1 MAQRKP
7 QTFENH
13 ARIIPAYHGLTFGLL
28 LVNLFWWLYRASV
41 SFSWDAIVSLLLA
54 VALVLLF
61 FFARIFALTVQDR
74 VIRLEM
80 RLRLREVLPADLGS
94 RVGELS
100 VRQLVALRFA
110 SDSELPELCRKVL
123 DAGITSQGAIKTMIR
138 NWQPDYLRA

>member
-13 ARIIPAYHGLTFGLL
+13 ARIILAYHGLTFGLL

-123 DAGITSQGAIKTMIR
+123 DAGITSQRAIKTMIR